1 MGHSEDYIR
10 NKVYDL
16 EKEKVELE
24 KEMLEV
30 EKAKLTVLLEISE
43 SLVLTNGILIE
54 QIRAYGIKHGIEGG
68 NKIIIESAKNL
79 HRALNSMAEYMNKRW
94 KQDGFKE
101 RGQRAHGCHDIC
113 SEQDCKGNHVE

>member
-10 NKVYDL
+10 NKMYEL

-24 KEMLEV
+24 NEKVEL

-54 QIRAYGIKHGIEGG
+54 QIRAYGIKHGIEGD
-68 NKIIIESAKNL
+68 NKMIIESAQNL
-79 HRALNSMAEYMNKRW
+79 HRALNTIAKDMNKRW
-94 KQDGFKE
+94 KQYEFKE
-101 RGQRAHGCHDIC
+101 RGQRSHGCHDIC
-113 SEQDCKGNHVE
+113 SE

>member
-10 NKVYDL
+10 NKVYEL
-16 EKEKVELE
+16 EKEK
-24 KEMLEV
+24 LEV

-68 NKIIIESAKNL
+68 NKMIIESAKNL
-79 HRALNSMAEYMNKRW
+79 HRALNNIAKDMEKRW
-94 KQDGFKE
+94 KRDGFE
-101 RGQRAHGCHDIC
+101 GRGQRSHGCHDIC
-113 SEQDCKGNHVE
+113 SEQDGKGNHGE